1 MKVIFISRKHGG
13 SRSIELGRW
22 SRALLS
28 LCCLGLPIGL
38 AASGYIAGQES
49 GARALRDAA
58 VDAPQGEAR
67 QSEQHSERQNG
78 QAAEGLAVLGDEA
91 ARLSQRKL
99 QAMTLN
105 LAELEARMTRLDAL
119 GQHLTAVAD
128 LEEGEFDFSQPPA
141 VGGPVEIELRGD
153 FSSGDIHTEMD
164 RLEARLDDRE
174 QQMEMLESLL
184 TNSKWQEQSSV
195 AGSPVKGGYMSSR
208 YGWRIDPISGKRS
221 MHTGLDFAGKPG
233 SEIVTV
239 ASGVVTWTGKDGDY
253 GNTVE
258 ISHGDDYVT
267 RYAHNKE
274 ILVQPGDVV
283 RKGETIALMG
293 SSGRATG
300 NHLHYEVYKNGR
312 SVDPASYVAR
322 TQP

>member
-1 MKVIFISRKHGG
+1 MKVILISRKHGG

-49 GARALRDAA
+49 GAKALRGAA
-58 VDAPQGEAR
+58 VDTAQDESSQQSGLGEGGEAFP
-67 QSEQHSERQNG
+67 
-78 QAAEGLAVLGDEA
+78 
-91 ARLSQRKL
+91 LSQPQL

-119 GQHLTAVAD
+119 GQHLTTMAE

-141 VGGPVEIELRGD
+141 VGGPLSSEFGGD
-153 FSSGDIHTEMD
+153 FSTRIIDSEMD
-164 RLEARLDDRE
+164 RFESRLDDRE

-208 YGWRIDPISGKRS
+208 YGWRTDPITGKRS

-239 ASGVVTWTGKDGDY
+239 ASGVVTWSGRDGAY

-258 ISHGDDYVT
+258 ISHGDNYVT

-283 RKGETIALMG
+283 RKGQTIALMG
-293 SSGRATG
+293 ASGRATG

>member
-13 SRSIELGRW
+13 SRSIELSRW

-38 AASGYIAGQES
+38 AASGYMAGQES
-49 GARALRDAA
+49 GSRAER
-58 VDAPQGEAR
+58 GEALDATQRESR
-67 QSEQHSERQNG
+67 QP
-78 QAAEGLAVLGDEA
+78 AGDF
-91 ARLSQRKL
+91 ARLTQRQL

-119 GQHLTAVAD
+119 GQHLTTVAD
-128 LEEGEFDFSQPPA
+128 LEEGEFDFSQAPA
-141 VGGPVEIELRGD
+141 MGGPASNEMSVDLKSIDLSSELSR
-153 FSSGDIHTEMD
+153 FESH
-164 RLEARLDDRE
+164 LDNRE
-174 QQMEMLESLL
+174 QQLEMLESLL
-184 TNSKWQEQSSV
+184 TNSKWQEQSVLS
-195 AGSPVKGGYMSSR
+195 GKPVTGGYMSSR
-208 YGWRIDPISGKRS
+208 YGWRTDPISGKRS

-233 SEIVTV
+233 SKIVAV
-239 ASGVVTWTGKDGDY
+239 ASGVVTWAGREGAY

-258 ISHGDDYVT
+258 ISHGGDYVT
-267 RYAHNKE
+267 RYSHNKE
-274 ILVQPGDVV
+274 NLVTPGDIV

-300 NHLHYEVYKNGR
+300 NHVHYEIYKNGR